1 MPMDQKRHLE
11 AVGTSD
17 ILGRILI
24 CEVNNKVW
32 TQGHSKAALWLSI
45 FEMSNMEKCRTF
57 GKWDFFSPPKNVL
70 DHTDKVIQVLQRGL
84 APLQN

>member
-11 AVGTSD
+11 AGGTSG

-32 TQGHSKAALWLSI
+32 TQGQSKAALWLSI
-45 FEMSNMEKCRTF
+45 LEMSNMEKRHTF
-57 GKWDFFSPPKNVL
+57 GKWDFFPKKTVL
-70 DHTDKVIQVLQRGL
+70 DHTDKVIQVLQRGF